1 MIKNLTRKAKRFWA
15 LEPQV
20 RFKFLSILVTS
31 KVYRIYEK
39 IKTKLRGDFNP
50 SDHEIGFKSHGFY
63 LECLPTK
70 GDDFIDRCVDRWLHH
85 EYNVL
90 GSGWIVHCVSERQY
104 AFKNRKTESYSQA
117 ILKYVDSDYKYVQW
131 HQDIK
136 SNFVYDH
143 NTVYHKIKI
152 PINQNTDIKNL
163 WEISRMQHLIL
174 VAHRYNSSRDE
185 KVLSFILSNFLDFIA
200 HNPPGRGVNWA
211 CTMDVSIRLVNLLI
225 TLDILIQS
233 DARIE
238 KKVYEVILK
247 SLQDHA
253 NFISSNLEWSP
264 TVRGNHYY
272 SNLAGLI
279 IFKCYT
285 TSDLEIPERKFT
297 KLIDEFISETF
308 SQFNEDGSNFE
319 GSTYYHFL
327 AMEML
332 IYTLFPLERLGILKT
347 LDQSKIDELNKRLEL
362 SIGFMEAIELPNGNI
377 LQIGDTD
384 SGAFVKFNMY
394 ECNSTLGVNAHK
406 QNNIGDGNTY
416 PINDAENY
424 INKKQVIEH
433 TKTIAVKI
441 LKYSANYELRQE
453 CQAYFNKINNY
464 NLHGMQLQTYIY
476 RSQGDLLK
484 NLQTFIFPSFGL
496 VVKKGDNIFLSFRC
510 GAVGQNGNGGH
521 SHFDQLSIELWIDNK
536 PLLVDPGSVC
546 YTPNL
551 GLRDAYRSSKAHF
564 VPIIKGISEPGEM
577 GESAFSIK
585 KIAAGHFLEIGPHE
599 ITAVHQ
605 GYGFDVFRKIC
616 IRSTELQVKDY
627 HFSDKHELELR
638 NNISVMPC
646 IGYSVVSGS

>member
-1 MIKNLTRKAKRFWA
+1 MIKNLMQKAKKFWA

-20 RFKFLSILVTS
+20 RLTFIRILVVAKFS
-31 KVYRIYEK
+31 RLCAQ
-39 IKTKLRGDFNP
+39 IKKRLCGDFSFRN
-50 SDHEIGFKSHGFY
+50 HEVDFKSHGFY

-85 EYNVL
+85 DYNVL

-104 AFKNRKTESYSQA
+104 AFKNRRTESYSQA
-117 ILKYVDSDYKYVQW
+117 ILKYIDSDYKYVLW

-143 NTVYHKIKI
+143 NTVYHNIKI
-152 PINQNTDIKNL
+152 PLNQNTDIKNL

-174 VAHRYNSSRDE
+174 VAHRYSSSRDK
-185 KVLSFILSNFLDFIA
+185 KVLSFILSNILDFIA

-238 KKVYEVILK
+238 KEVYEVILMA
-247 SLQDHA
+247 LQDHA

-285 TSDLEIPERKFT
+285 TSDSEISERKFT
-297 KLIDEFISETF
+297 KLLDEFISETF

-327 AMEML
+327 TMEML
-332 IYTLFPLERLGILKT
+332 IYTLFPLERLGILKI
-347 LDQSKIDELNKRLEL
+347 LDQSKIAELNKRLER
-362 SIGFMEAIELPNGNI
+362 SMGFMEAIQLPNDNI

-394 ECNSTLGVNAHK
+394 ECYSTLGVNTYK

-424 INKKQVIEH
+424 VNKKQVIEH
-433 TKTIAVKI
+433 TKTITEKI
-441 LKYSANYELRQE
+441 LNYFANYELRQE

-464 NLHGMQLQTYIY
+464 NVHGMQSQTYIY
-476 RSQGDLLK
+476 KSQGDLLK
-484 NLQTFIFPSFGL
+484 NLQTFIFPNFGL

-536 PLLVDPGSVC
+536 PVIVDPGSIC
-546 YTPNL
+546 YTSNL
-551 GLRDAYRSSKAHF
+551 VLRDAYRSSKAHF
-564 VPIIKGISEPGEM
+564 VPSIKGFGEPGVM

-585 KIAAGHFLEIGPHE
+585 KIDAGHFLEIGPCE
-599 ITAVHQ
+599 VTAVHR
-605 GYGFDVFRKIC
+605 GYGFNVYRKIRLC
-616 IRSTELQVKDY
+616 RTELQVKDY
-627 HFSDKHELELR
+627 HFSEKHELELGD
-638 NNISVMPC
+638 NISVTPC
-646 IGYSVVSGS
+646 IGYSVVSVS